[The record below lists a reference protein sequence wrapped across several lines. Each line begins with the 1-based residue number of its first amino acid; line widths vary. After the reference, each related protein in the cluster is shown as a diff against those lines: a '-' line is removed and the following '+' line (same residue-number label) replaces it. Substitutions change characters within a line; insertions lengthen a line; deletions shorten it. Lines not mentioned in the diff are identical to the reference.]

1 LSALTSP
8 ESVAIAAAG
17 PEARSKPPRRPAS
30 RATVGQGAQK
40 GALYVMLGAA
50 AFIAIFPIFWVLSGS
65 LQTTDEIYRSS
76 RLIPSAPQW
85 SNYVSAW
92 TDGDLNVYLPN
103 SILYTG
109 TAVFGILVVSSMAG
123 YVLAR
128 FDFRGK
134 GFIIGLLL
142 AVLIIPAP
150 ASFIAQYKLLLTLGL
165 TNSRIGYVL
174 ILITAGIP
182 VSTLIMRGFFANQP
196 KDLEEAAA
204 LDGASMFATFA
215 RVILPLARPGLAAVA
230 VIQGLAAWNEYL
242 MALVL
247 FDDDALMPIQRG
259 LTSFLSSET
268 PQQNILLAATAIGVL
283 PVIVFYMAAQRHII
297 QGLGSGAL
305 K

>member
-1 LSALTSP
+1 MSALTRP
-8 ESVAIAAAG
+8 EAQYAPAAGIPDLDSRRRRPGRRAAAT
-17 PEARSKPPRRPAS
+17 R
-30 RATVGQGAQK
+30 GAQK
-40 GALYVMLGAA
+40 SAQYVMLGAA
-50 AFIAIFPIFWVLSGS
+50 AFIALFPIFWLLSGS
-65 LQTTDEIYRSS
+65 LQTTDELYRSS
-76 RLIPSAPQW
+76 RLLPSVPQW

-92 TDGDLNVYLPN
+92 TDGDLRIYLPN
-103 SILYTG
+103 SVLYTA
-109 TAVFGILVVSSMAG
+109 TAVLGILVVSSMAG

-128 FDFRGK
+128 FEFRGK
-134 GFIIGLLL
+134 GLVTGLLL

-165 TNSRIGYVL
+165 TNSRLGYVL
-174 ILITAGIP
+174 ILIAAGIP

-204 LDGASMFATFA
+204 LDGCSAFDTFT
-215 RVILPLARPGLAAVA
+215 RVILPLARPGLVAVA

-247 FDDDALMPIQRG
+247 FDDDNLMPIQRG

-283 PVIVFYMAAQRHII
+283 PVVIFYVAAQRHIVHGI
-297 QGLGSGAL
+297 GSGAL